1 MPSSHGYWG
10 RLRAASKMSVGT
22 TGFAVE
28 TKLVSLSFFF
38 FWSLFVCFPSSV
50 TSLRLVES
58 HLSCR

>member
-1 MPSSHGYWG
+1 MPSLHGYWG

-38 FWSLFVCFPSSV
+38 
-50 TSLRLVES
+50 LVQNIVLE
-58 HLSCR
+58 LQTGPNNVI